1 MKKFILSVCAALMLF
16 CGGASAKVSTMKSNF
31 DLGTSSATYDKGTGK
46 FEWTT
51 LNNNMME
58 LFKNL
63 EGKVSK
69 YKYKHLKIKLSE
81 ANHGYRLLIYKRGAG
96 SPSAV
101 QYMTVDD
108 TSVNLDLTT
117 QLNLNADCTIND
129 IDRICIS
136 GATDGTGSF
145 TIKPTD
151 VTLSTDDIE
160 TLTVTTTLD
169 ENSDVNAP
177 FQWYKTTD
185 SGAEALTH
193 TSGISNNFGKS
204 EWDAGVLFG
213 YSKDNDENH
222 GYINLNGYSVLRVNV
237 NKFVSGNGNQFRLL
251 ADKDKAGKDR
261 TVTITMTGNE
271 TLVTPFSLDR
281 CTSLK
286 NVLGQPSVQEITSI
300 DFIGEY
306 QAVNKESRFDIAAS
320 KDSKVSYDRTFT
332 KDQPCTICLP
342 FALTA
347 DELAKVG
354 KAYSLS
360 SVNASKVNASKA
372 TFTPAEAIE
381 AYKPYLLIPS
391 ASGKL
396 LEEIAAAKDITAVPT
411 EAKTSVSGGY
421 SFVGTLQAKESVKT
435 KDTEV
440 YGFSAKDGKFVHASD
455 KASIDA
461 FRAYISVPT
470 AALSTA
476 ASRSID
482 IDFGGTTGINEI
494 QNAQSSSAAAT
505 YDFAGKRVG
514 KNYKGVVIRN
524 GKKMIQK

>member
-16 CGGASAKVSTMKSNF
+16 CGGASAKVSILKSNF
-31 DLGTSSATYDKGTGK
+31 DLGTSEATYRNENYT
-46 FEWTT
+46 FEWKSPA
-51 LNNNMME
+51 NNWMN
-58 LFKNL
+58 LFTNL
-63 EGKVSK
+63 KGQAS
-69 YKYKHLKIKLSE
+69 KYKHLKINLES
-81 ANHGYRLLIYKRGAG
+81 ANYDYRLLFYKRGA
-96 SPSAV
+96 SFPSVV
-101 QYMTVDD
+101 QNMKVGD

-117 QLNLNADCTIND
+117 QLKLNADCTIDD
-129 IDRICIS
+129 IDRICIA
-136 GATDGTGSF
+136 GATQDTGGSLVL
-145 TIKPTD
+145 KPAD

-185 SGAEALTH
+185 SGEEAKTNE
-193 TSGISNNFGKS
+193 ISNNFGKS
-204 EWDAGVLFG
+204 EWSSGVLFG
-213 YSKDNDENH
+213 YSTDNKEIN
-222 GYINLNGYSVLRVNV
+222 GYINLNGYSALRVKINEFDSSK
-237 NKFVSGNGNQFRLL
+237 NKQFRAL
-251 ADKDKAGKDR
+251 ADKDKAGNDK
-261 TVTITMTGNE
+261 TVWITMTGDE

-286 NVLGQPSVQEITSI
+286 NSWEGHGVQNITSI

-306 QAVNKESRFDIAAS
+306 QADNTVSPFAIAAS
-320 KDSKVSYDRTFT
+320 KGSKISYDRTFSQ
-332 KDQPCTICLP
+332 DQPCTICLP

-354 KAYSLS
+354 KAYTLS
-360 SVNASKVNASKA
+360 AVNDSKA
-372 TFTPAEAIE
+372 TFTPVTAIK
-381 AYKPYLLIPS
+381 AYTPYLLIPS
-391 ASGKL
+391 DGGKL
-396 LEEIAAAKDITAVPT
+396 LEEISAAKDIADVPD

-435 KDTEV
+435 EGMEV
-440 YGFSAKDGKFVHASD
+440 YGFSANEGKFVHASD

-461 FRAYISVPT
+461 FRAYISVPST
-470 AALSTA
+470 AHSTA

-494 QNAQSSSAAAT
+494 QNAHSSSAAAT
-505 YDFAGKRVG
+505 YDVAGKRVD

>member
-1 MKKFILSVCAALMLF
+1 MDLF
-16 CGGASAKVSTMKSNF
+16 R
-31 DLGTSSATYDKGTGK
+31 
-46 FEWTT
+46 
-51 LNNNMME
+51 
-58 LFKNL
+58 NL

-69 YKYKHLKIKLSE
+69 YKHLKIKLTDPT
-81 ANHGYRLLIYKRGAG
+81 HGYRLLFYKKDGNKVSEVEKMTAG
-96 SPSAV
+96 TT
-101 QYMTVDD
+101 TVDWY
-108 TSVNLDLTT
+108 LT
-117 QLNLNADCTIND
+117 QLKFVGGSTIND
-129 IDRICIS
+129 IDRICIAGS
-136 GATDGTGSF
+136 DDGVNGSL
-145 TIKPTD
+145 TIKPAD
-151 VTLSTDDIE
+151 VTLETDDIE

-169 ENSDVNAP
+169 ENSNVNAP

-213 YSKDNDENH
+213 YSAGNKEIN

-237 NKFVSGNGNQFRLL
+237 NKFVSGKGNQFRLL

-286 NVLGQPSVQEITSI
+286 NVWGQSSVQEITSI

-320 KDSKVSYDRTFT
+320 KDSKVSYDRNFT
-332 KDQPCTICLP
+332 MNQPCTVCLP

-347 DELAKVG
+347 EELANVG
-354 KAYSLS
+354 KAYTLS
-360 SVNASKVNASKA
+360 AVNASKA
-372 TFTPAEAIE
+372 TFTLVQEIK
-381 AYKPYLLIPS
+381 AYTPYLLIPS
-391 ASGKL
+391 ADGKL
-396 LEEIAAAKDITAVPT
+396 LEKIAAPKDIANVPAET
-411 EAKTSVSGGY
+411 KTPVSGSY
-421 SFVGTLQAKESVKT
+421 SFVGTLQAKESVKQ
-435 KDTEV
+435 KGMEI
-440 YGFSAKDGKFVHASD
+440 YGFSASKGKFVHVGAD
-455 KASIDA
+455 ASIKA
-461 FRAYISVPT
+461 FRAYIAVPSQ
-470 AALSTA
+470 ALSTA

-494 QNAQSSSAAAT
+494 QNAHSSSAAAT
-505 YDFAGKRVG
+505 YNVAGKRVG
-514 KNYKGVVIRN
+514 KNYKGVVICN